1 MNTELV
7 HLGFGNILAINKAV
21 AIVSPNSEPIRR
33 LIQEGKG
40 NRQVIDMTKGR
51 RTKAVLIMD
60 SGQIVLA
67 AITPETIAS
76 RLAASRVDSVLK
88 EQSEGESE
96 TG

>member
-1 MNTELV
+1 L
-7 HLGFGNILAINKAV
+7 L
-21 AIVSPNSEPIRR
+21 
-33 LIQEGKG
+33 QEGKG

-76 RLAASRVDSVLK
+76 RLATSRVDSVLK